1 MFHITRRRRNVLL
14 ACTAVAVG
22 GYASYRIYNSRK
34 RLRVFLLLQSFSSLL
49 DALSQGSDSVAVV
62 VSDLRDFLSSDG
74 DEVPR
79 SLKQLLKLGGSHE
92 VQESVT
98 ALSAAISRG
107 VLTTLLNGGSVALS
121 LKHHES
127 NNIAG
132 SSRPPSGVE
141 TKDVIRWGG
150 GENIASIDDRALS
163 PDEETLAEDNWRDC
177 HEVWDEN
184 VMRPTS
190 SASALAC
197 DDLVEGVKS
206 QVNSSLVKGAKE
218 ALQEGLGLGESFDYS
233 GRSEEGRGAISS
245 GSSNRDKY
253 VDKLIDKLFSESGKG
268 FVSAVVGSASRSFV
282 VSFLEHVNMPGTASS
297 SVGGKGDTTGAVL
310 KGVAEFASNGEGR
323 ALLIDCIQTFVGTA
337 VSVYVERTKDI
348 NAFDELVAGLVK
360 SEYREPITDLL
371 TTVCQATASSFV
383 RASHEVLTA
392 DPSSTSRSTSTLN
405 PRIPSLNPGGGSFSG
420 YGDAATSYD
429 DVGEQE
435 DVGSYGRQGNTG
447 GFKKE
452 EIVQLDLIQGLSKA
466 LAVPSNRKLILDI
479 AGTVTTQGVRSA
491 IDISLGKLSTALRG
505 GKGKEH
511 AVKALEHETSKQTV
525 VGEKLQMVGDMTKSA
540 IDKSMVLMTMCI
552 AVCFHSVTGGVRMI
566 QPF

>member
-1 MFHITRRRRNVLL
+1 MFHITRRRRNILL

-49 DALSQGSDSVAVV
+49 DALSQGSDSAAVV
-62 VSDLRDFLSSDG
+62 VSDLRAFLCSDD
-74 DEVPR
+74 DELPQ

-92 VQESVT
+92 VQQSVT
-98 ALSAAISRG
+98 VLSAAICRG

-127 NNIAG
+127 MNAPG
-132 SSRPPSGVE
+132 SSRRLSGVE

-150 GENIASIDDRALS
+150 GEDIASIDDRALS
-163 PDEETLAEDNWRDC
+163 PDEEMLAEDNWRDC
-177 HEVWDEN
+177 HEVWDES
-184 VMRPTS
+184 VMRTTS
-190 SASALAC
+190 STSAC
-197 DDLVEGVKS
+197 VDLGESVKS
-206 QVNSSLVKGAKE
+206 QVDSSLLKGAKE
-218 ALQEGLGLGESFDYS
+218 ALQGRSFGESLGYS
-233 GRSEEGRGAISS
+233 GRSEEGRGTISS
-245 GSSNRDKY
+245 GSGNKDKY
-253 VDKLIDKLFSESGKG
+253 VNKLIEKLFSESGKG

-282 VSFLEHVNMPGTASS
+282 VSFLEHVNMPNSDSS

-310 KGVAEFASNGEGR
+310 KGVAEFASGGEGR

-337 VSVYVERTKDI
+337 VSVYVEKTKDI

-392 DPSSTSRSTSTLN
+392 DPSGSSRSTTSSLN
-405 PRIPSLNPGGGSFSG
+405 PHIPSLNPGGGSSSG
-420 YGDAATSYD
+420 YDNAVTSYD
-429 DVGEQE
+429 DVGKQG
-435 DVGSYGRQGNTG
+435 DVGSYGWRGNSG

-452 EIVQLDLIQGLSKA
+452 EIVQMDLIQGLSKA
-466 LAVPSNRKLILDI
+466 LAVPSNRKLILEI
-479 AGTVTTQGVRSA
+479 AGTMTTQGVRSA
-491 IDISLGKLSTALRG
+491 IDVSLGKLSTALRG

-511 AVKALEHETSKQTV
+511 AAKALEHETSKQTV

-552 AVCFHSVTGGVRMI
+552 AVCFRSVIGGVRMI

>member
-62 VSDLRDFLSSDG
+62 VSDLRAFLSSDG

-127 NNIAG
+127 DNVPG
-132 SSRPPSGVE
+132 SSSPPSGVE

-184 VMRPTS
+184 VMRTTS
-190 SASALAC
+190 SASAC

-218 ALQEGLGLGESFDYS
+218 ALQEGLGLGESFGHS

-245 GSSNRDKY
+245 SSSNRDKY
-253 VDKLIDKLFSESGKG
+253 VDKLIEKLFSESGKG

-282 VSFLEHVNMPGTASS
+282 VSFLEHVNMPNTASS
-297 SVGGKGDTTGAVL
+297 SVGGKGDTTAAVL

-405 PRIPSLNPGGGSFSG
+405 PRIPSLNPGGGSSSG
-420 YGDAATSYD
+420 YGNAVTSYD
-429 DVGEQE
+429 DVGEEE
-435 DVGSYGRQGNTG
+435 DVGSYGRQGNSG

-452 EIVQLDLIQGLSKA
+452 ELVQLDLIQGLSKA
-466 LAVPSNRKLILDI
+466 LAVPSNRKLILEI
-479 AGTVTTQGVRSA
+479 AGTMTTLGVRSA
-491 IDISLGKLSTALRG
+491 IDVSLGKLSTALKG

-511 AVKALEHETSKQTV
+511 AVKALEHETPKQTL